1 VREVRQRCEK
11 SGHQSAIL
19 CTDYQA
25 DLTRVAIAMFAR
37 WCQENFF
44 KYMRE
49 HYSIDRLIEYGTE
62 ALPHTTRVVNPA
74 WREVYTQIRR
84 HNGLLQSE
92 IATFGNIHLTAD
104 LDPAAVAL
112 CEQQK
117 GTLRECIAAR
127 RTQIAELKA
136 RRKALPKH
144 ILIKDLPE
152 EDRFSRLRAEKRHF
166 IHTIKLIAYRAE
178 TAMAQIARETMARLD
193 DARALMRQLYR
204 SEVDL
209 IPDHKNKTLTVRLTT
224 NVHDQ
229 MRERI
234 ERTHPRSQIRG
245 ISTSR
250 RFGKSRVVAWVSAAK
265 SRAKRTE
272 TSSSN
277 TLNGDSTSFV
287 LCVLAGMGFAKSPL
301 IRQET
306 RHTREQSHKR
316 RRSIVRSHLP
326 AA

>member
-1 VREVRQRCEK
+1 
-11 SGHQSAIL
+11 
-19 CTDYQA
+19 
-25 DLTRVAIAMFAR
+25 
-37 WCQENFF
+37 
-44 KYMRE
+44 
-49 HYSIDRLIEYGTE
+49 
-62 ALPHTTRVVNPA
+62 
-74 WREVYTQIRR
+74 
-84 HNGLLQSE
+84 LLQSE

-193 DARALMRQLYR
+193 DARALMRQLYC

-209 IPDHKNKTLTVRLTT
+209 IPDHKNKTLTVRLHHLTT

-250 RFGKSRVVAWVSAAK
+250 RFGKSPVVAWGERGQEPRETDRNVQQQHAQWGFDLLRTMRF
-265 SRAKRTE
+265 SR
-272 TSSSN
+272 
-277 TLNGDSTSFV
+277 
-287 LCVLAGMGFAKSPL
+287 MGYAKSPL

-306 RHTREQSHKR
+306 RHTSEQIAQTAAIHCSLSFASSLIKLSVHNSVYISYRYR
-316 RRSIVRSHLP
+316 RDTDHFGRAYSTFRTGLGFGS
-326 AA
+326 